1 MCPPGVEH
9 AVKAD
14 RGAGGRHR
22 CSSDGSG
29 VVVRYRKLHLFAEGI
44 NALSPATWACR
55 CSRPAGA
62 SPGSAS
68 ATTRGFVEAVRI
80 LALRGTSPQ
89 AENIRLPTERQPD
102 PTAGDW
108 TASAVNTSR
117 QMPQPDTPDAQT
129 RRSRAVSGHAP
140 NGSARCR
147 GLTRRPD
154 GSDAADCGMM
164 TPWPSSGLVADAD
177 HPASPRGAAAQFL
190 QSKPGQLFLQ
200 TLRLLQGRVDCP
212 ENDSPGVVLTC
223 SAGRPP
229 EPGLPGRAFCDR

>member
-1 MCPPGVEH
+1 MLPGRQR
-9 AVKAD
+9 
-14 RGAGGRHR
+14 RGRPLPQAASVRRGNQCFEPGDLGLPVFETRWGIAGICVSYDPRFRGGGQDPGPARHLAAGGEHPPPDR
-22 CSSDGSG
+22 
-29 VVVRYRKLHLFAEGI
+29 
-44 NALSPATWACR
+44 
-55 CSRPAGA
+55 
-62 SPGSAS
+62 
-68 ATTRGFVEAVRI
+68 
-80 LALRGTSPQ
+80 
-89 AENIRLPTERQPD
+89 RQPD

-190 QSKPGQLFLQ
+190 QSKPDQLFLQ